1 MRINEGRSSF
11 CEVWRKKSR
20 FWSQTVL
27 GINSDSSVFMLN
39 GLQHVIYLSELQFFF
54 FIK

>member
-11 CEVWRKKSR
+11 GEVRRKKSR
-20 FWSQTVL
+20 CWSQTVL

-39 GLQHVIYLSELQFFF
+39 GLQRVVYLSELQFFF